1 MKPLPILALLIITAF
16 AAPGQ
21 SPLVGTWE
29 MVSIKGTDALGK
41 KFSNDTSAIREV
53 KVITPTHYILIAFD
67 VEGDSLVFNRTYFG
81 KIKIDK
87 GRYVEQP
94 LASSLPI
101 FENVKTD
108 FKWKVDGNTFVQ
120 SGSITRPDGKKITL
134 GELTFRKVT
143 RDLSYSDSPINGT
156 WKLISSNYTR
166 ADGTSHSDTNEH
178 VTGYHVFTPT
188 HWMYISMRDK
198 KFEHV
203 MGGGYTINNNQYN
216 LHLDY
221 SSFPKKLWGNTN
233 VSHQL
238 ERNTLTLK
246 GESVFTDGS
255 KFLWE
260 DVLERVE

>member
-16 AAPGQ
+16 AAFGQ

-41 KFSNDTSAIREV
+41 KFTNDTTAIREI

-67 VEGDSLVFNRTYFG
+67 IEGDSLVFNRTYFG
-81 KIKIDK
+81 KIKVDK
-87 GRYVEQP
+87 GRYIEQP

-108 FKWKVDGNTFVQ
+108 FKWKVVGNQFVQ
-120 SGSITRPDGKKITL
+120 SGSITRPDGKKVTL
-134 GELTFRKVT
+134 NELTFKRVINGP
-143 RDLSYSDSPINGT
+143 SYNDSPINGT
-156 WKLISSNYTR
+156 WKLVSSDYTR
-166 ADGTSHSDTNEH
+166 ADGSRHSDTDEH

-203 MGGGYTINNNQYN
+203 IGGRYTMSNNQYN

-221 SSFPKKLWGNTN
+221 SSFPKHLWGDTRM
-233 VSHQL
+233 SHQQDG
-238 ERNTLTLK
+238 NTLTIK
-246 GESVFTDGS
+246 GESVFKDGS
-255 KFLWE
+255 KFTWE
-260 DVLERVE
+260 DVLKRVE